1 MKDTSGKVI
10 LDRLKAALKENE
22 DKVKSLKGE
31 FKTNLR
37 LNLNNI
43 KYIINSMQSING
55 GTIEEIL
62 ASFEVQFEKIVNLAI
77 IVKNQVVSIE
87 EVIKDFGADDTLLI
101 SMQSYYEDLI
111 IASKILRANKMIE
124 ILKLDIK
131 VTENELLNEKD
142 KKEML
147 AKDILE
153 RLKDC

>member
-10 LDRLKAALKENE
+10 LDKLKTALKENE
-22 DKVKSLKGE
+22 DNVKSLKSE

-37 LNLNNI
+37 LDLNNK
-43 KYIINSMQSING
+43 KYIINSMQNVNG
-55 GTIEEIL
+55 STIEEIME
-62 ASFEVQFEKIVNLAI
+62 SFEVQFEKIINLAV
-77 IVKNQVVSIE
+77 IVQNQVVSIE
-87 EVIKDFGADDTLLI
+87 KVAKDFGIVDTSLI
-101 SMQSYYEDLI
+101 SMQGYYEDLI

-124 ILKLDIK
+124 IIKLDIK
-131 VTENELLNEKD
+131 MTENELLNEKD